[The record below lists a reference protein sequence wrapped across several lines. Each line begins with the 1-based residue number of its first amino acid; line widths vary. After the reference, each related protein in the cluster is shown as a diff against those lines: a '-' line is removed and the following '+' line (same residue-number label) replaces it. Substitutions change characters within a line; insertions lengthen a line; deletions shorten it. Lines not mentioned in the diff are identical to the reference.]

1 MRLFVLLVIILTP
14 FALSSS
20 PVVESEDMTFA
31 TYLPLINVPDT
42 RVLWGYD
49 LRVSRGAQAESLLP
63 TLPATWARAGDLVW
77 GAIETQRG
85 VYDWEAAAG
94 LEANIRRLRAAGVEP
109 IVLVQIAPAWA
120 RRLPDRACSPV
131 APDAYADLARFAAAV
146 AARYRSGDLAVRYW
160 QFWNEPD
167 FTPAVAD
174 TKGIGCWNTGVAP
187 WYGGDAY
194 GAALRVFA
202 NAVRSV
208 NPGAQII
215 GGNFAHFWP
224 DDRQTLGFLRG
235 MIEGSGLACDM
246 IGFSGY
252 TRWGSAERMT
262 LKAQSLR
269 RTLAAYGLAWMPLA
283 AVEVADVCPEGQPC
297 PPDYHQAQANYAARI
312 YALAIAL
319 NLRGILWYTL
329 LEQGAGFQHSHL
341 ADVGSSGVTP
351 RPAFY
356 AYRNAAL
363 LLQGA
368 TYAGP
373 PLNDV
378 RFDQEGVPH
387 MLRFIA
393 RDGAPLYVFWRPTA
407 QDEAGWGLVTSSG
420 RRATCISHLE
430 RPTPLT
436 VDCSDQDGDGL
447 IRFTV
452 SDAPIYI
459 RLAP

>member
-1 MRLFVLLVIILTP
+1 MRLIVLIFIILTLLIP
-14 FALSSS
+14 SSS
-20 PVVESEDMTFA
+20 PVAESSETTLTA
-31 TYLPLINVPDT
+31 YLPLISIPDT
-42 RVLWGYD
+42 RVLLGYD
-49 LRVSRGAQAESLLP
+49 VRMSQGARAGSLLSA
-63 TLPATWARAGDLVW
+63 LPATWARAGDLVW
-77 GAIETQRG
+77 SAIEPQRG
-85 VYDWEAAAG
+85 VYVWEAAAA

-109 IVLVQIAPAWA
+109 VVLVQIAPDWA
-120 RRLPDRACSPV
+120 RRLPGRTCSPV
-131 APDAYADLARFAAAV
+131 APEAYPDLERFAAAV
-146 AARYRSGDLAVRYW
+146 AARYHSGDLAVRYW

-174 TKGIGCWNTGVAP
+174 GKGIGCWNTGVAP

-202 NAVRSV
+202 RAVRSV

-235 MIEGSGLACDM
+235 MIESGGLACDI

-269 RTLAAYGLAWMPLA
+269 RTLAAYGLEWMPIA
-283 AVEVADVCPEGQPC
+283 AVEVAEVCPEGQPC
-297 PPDYHQAQANYAARI
+297 PPDYHQIQANYAARI
-312 YALAIAL
+312 YALAIAM

-329 LEQGAGFQHSHL
+329 LEQGTGFQHSHL
-341 ADVGSSGVTP
+341 ADVGSNGVTP

-368 TYAGP
+368 SYAGP
-373 PLNDV
+373 PLNDI
-378 RFDQEGVPH
+378 RFDQDGLVQT
-387 MLRFIA
+387 LRFTT
-393 RDGAPLYVFWRPTA
+393 RDGAPLYVFWRPGV
-407 QDEAGWGLVTSSG
+407 QEEAGWWLATPPGA
-420 RRATCISHLE
+420 RATCISHLE
-430 RPTPLT
+430 RPSPRA

-447 IRFTV
+447 ISFDV
-452 SDAPIYI
+452 SDMPIYI
-459 RLAP
+459 RLGS